1 MSEEIAWCN
10 DDLEIEEQDEWKRD
24 GNEVVFQKLEE
35 VKGCDNGGGCSK
47 MESCATITHGR
58 FHAPLK
64 RLQKQS
70 NEKFIEIRHI

>member
-1 MSEEIAWCN
+1 MSEEITWCN
-10 DDLEIEEQDEWKRD
+10 YNLEIEEQDEWKRD